1 MLGQV
6 VLLGFLLSK
15 GFLFL
20 YSLLLLL
27 LFLLSVFIPS
37 VFFTAS
43 DASCAMLFTFSP
55 FWLINIL
62 ISLTKTKKENAK
74 HTCRVDVLVNLL
86 KKA

>member
-27 LFLLSVFIPS
+27 FLLSVFIPNE
-37 VFFTAS
+37 FFTAS

-55 FWLINIL
+55 FWLITIL
-62 ISLTKTKKENAK
+62 ISLTKTKKENSK
-74 HTCRVDVLVNLL
+74 HVELMC
-86 KKA
+86 